1 MSTPTLNRTECNA
14 LRGLAIIGIFL
25 HNYCHW
31 LGPIVKEN
39 EYQYIQRNVDW
50 LHQVMASPDG
60 WLPMHLLSFFG
71 HYGVPVFLF
80 LSAYGLVLK
89 YESGPRLIQGA
100 ERFSITGR
108 HLPNLGEGLRFVR
121 YHYLKLFKMM
131 IVGFVAFTMLDYL
144 TPGPHH
150 YQSLDIIAMLGMFN
164 NVLPN
169 PDRIIWPGPFWF
181 FGLML
186 QLYIVYRL
194 FIYRRHWGWTVALM
208 AICIGIQ
215 LALGFDNPE
224 SEAMNRYRY
233 NFMGGMLPFG
243 LGILYARYGEK
254 ILMTFHSPVTNFFGI
269 IFSISLIY
277 SLSGSMLGWTFVPF
291 FICLLSVLLAELLQD
306 INWLKGTYKVLA
318 WMGSISGALFVIH
331 PVARKIFIPISRRGD
346 IYAGLLLYIIA
357 SVCLAWLFTQL
368 MKKIPNPKY

>member
-1 MSTPTLNRTECNA
+1 
-14 LRGLAIIGIFL
+14 
-25 HNYCHW
+25 
-31 LGPIVKEN
+31 
-39 EYQYIQRNVDW
+39 
-50 LHQVMASPDG
+50 
-60 WLPMHLLSFFG
+60 
-71 HYGVPVFLF
+71 
-80 LSAYGLVLK
+80 
-89 YESGPRLIQGA
+89 
-100 ERFSITGR
+100 
-108 HLPNLGEGLRFVR
+108 
-121 YHYLKLFKMM
+121 
-131 IVGFVAFTMLDYL
+131 
-144 TPGPHH
+144 
-150 YQSLDIIAMLGMFN
+150 MLGMFN
-164 NVLPN
+164 NVLPE
-169 PDRIIWPGPFWF
+169 PDHIIWPGPFWF

-233 NFMGGMLPFG
+233 NFTGGMLPFG

>member
-89 YESGPRLIQGA
+89 YESGPRLTQGA

-186 QLYIVYRL
+186 QLYIIYRL
-194 FIYRRHWGWTVALM
+194 FIYRRHWAFTVVLM
-208 AICIGIQ
+208 VVC
-215 LALGFDNPE
+215 LALQLCLSPDG
-224 SEAMNRYRY
+224 EAMNRYRY

-243 LGILYARYGEK
+243 IGILYARYGEK
-254 ILMTFHSPVTNFFGI
+254 ILMTFHHNTTNAFGI
-269 IFSISLIY
+269 IFCGAIIYRLDLRASLR
-277 SLSGSMLGWTFVPF
+277 
-291 FICLLSVLLAELLQD
+291 LSVLRPGSKGAERSEMAAGSIQISRLDGRNIGSTLRLPSYHPQD
-306 INWLKGTYKVLA
+306 IHPHQPLGRHVRRTA
-318 WMGSISGALFVIH
+318 ALHHIEH
-331 PVARKIFIPISRRGD
+331 
-346 IYAGLLLYIIA
+346 LLSMAL
-357 SVCLAWLFTQL
+357 L
-368 MKKIPNPKY
+368 

>member
-89 YESGPRLIQGA
+89 YESGPRITQGA

-186 QLYIVYRL
+186 QLYIIYRL
-194 FIYRRHWGWTVALM
+194 LDR
-208 AICIGIQ
+208 
-215 LALGFDNPE
+215 
-224 SEAMNRYRY
+224 
-233 NFMGGMLPFG
+233 
-243 LGILYARYGEK
+243 K
-254 ILMTFHSPVTNFFGI
+254 
-269 IFSISLIY
+269 
-277 SLSGSMLGWTFVPF
+277 
-291 FICLLSVLLAELLQD
+291 SV
-306 INWLKGTYKVLA
+306 V
-318 WMGSISGALFVIH
+318 
-331 PVARKIFIPISRRGD
+331 
-346 IYAGLLLYIIA
+346 
-357 SVCLAWLFTQL
+357 
-368 MKKIPNPKY
+368 

>member
-89 YESGPRLIQGA
+89 YESGPRLTQGA

-186 QLYIVYRL
+186 QLYIIYRL
-194 FIYRRHWGWTVALM
+194 FIYRRHWAFTVVLM
-208 AICIGIQ
+208 VVC
-215 LALGFDNPE
+215 LALQLCLSPDG
-224 SEAMNRYRY
+224 EAMNRYRY
-233 NFMGGMLPFG
+233 NFMGGVLPFCAG
-243 LGILYARYGEK
+243 LLYARHGKKLTHGVRMTLNMLLDGLKRFGFEEVPSLGEQFDPELHNAVMREAGEEPGK
-254 ILMTFHSPVTNFFGI
+254 ILEVFQKGYRVKDKI
-269 IFSISLIY
+269 IRY
-277 SLSGSMLGWTFVPF
+277 AMVKV
-291 FICLLSVLLAELLQD
+291 CAE
-306 INWLKGTYKVLA
+306 
-318 WMGSISGALFVIH
+318 
-331 PVARKIFIPISRRGD
+331 
-346 IYAGLLLYIIA
+346 
-357 SVCLAWLFTQL
+357 
-368 MKKIPNPKY
+368 

>member
-89 YESGPRLIQGA
+89 YESGPRLTQGA

-131 IVGFVAFTMLDYL
+131 IVGFVAFTMLDHL

-169 PDRIIWPGPFWF
+169 PDRID
-181 FGLML
+181 
-186 QLYIVYRL
+186 R
-194 FIYRRHWGWTVALM
+194 
-208 AICIGIQ
+208 
-215 LALGFDNPE
+215 
-224 SEAMNRYRY
+224 
-233 NFMGGMLPFG
+233 
-243 LGILYARYGEK
+243 K
-254 ILMTFHSPVTNFFGI
+254 
-269 IFSISLIY
+269 
-277 SLSGSMLGWTFVPF
+277 
-291 FICLLSVLLAELLQD
+291 SV
-306 INWLKGTYKVLA
+306 V
-318 WMGSISGALFVIH
+318 
-331 PVARKIFIPISRRGD
+331 
-346 IYAGLLLYIIA
+346 
-357 SVCLAWLFTQL
+357 
-368 MKKIPNPKY
+368 